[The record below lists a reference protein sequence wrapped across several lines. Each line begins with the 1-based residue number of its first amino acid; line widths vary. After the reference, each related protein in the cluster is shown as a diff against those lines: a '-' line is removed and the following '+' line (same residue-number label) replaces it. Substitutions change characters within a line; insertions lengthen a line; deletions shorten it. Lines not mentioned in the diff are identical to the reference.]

1 MTPALTLNNS
11 VTMPALGLGVFQSPP
26 EETTAA
32 VEAALRDGYRLIDTA
47 AAYGNEREVGDAVRA
62 SGLERSEV
70 FLETKIWISDYGYD
84 ETLHGFE
91 KSAGKLGVEQIDLL
105 ILHQALPSAFDRT
118 LEAYR
123 ALETLLAD
131 GKVRAIGVSNF
142 MVDHLEKL
150 LDRATVVPAVNQIEV
165 HPYFA
170 QPEVQAFAAEHG
182 ILDAGVVADRRH
194 HVLPRRRAHQH
205 PGGPR
210 DRRDRPGARQE
221 PRPGHAALGP
231 PARTVGHPQ
240 VHQGPADRREHR
252 RLRLRAHRRG
262 DDRDRRARH
271 GPPWRA
277 GARGHHAR
285 VLRPRHP
292 GGLTVDYRPLG
303 RTGVQVSPLCLGTMM
318 FGAWGN
324 TDHDDSIRVIHA
336 ALDAGVNF
344 VDTADVY
351 SSGESE
357 EIVGKALKGRR
368 DDVVLATKFFM
379 PMGEDPNR
387 RGGSRR
393 WIVKA
398 VEDSLRRLDTDWID
412 LYQVHR
418 PDPAVDVDETLGA
431 LTDLVRQ
438 GKVRYIG
445 SSSYSGGEI
454 VEAQWTARERRLERF
469 RTEQPP
475 YSLLTRGI
483 ELDVLPTA
491 QRHGMGILTYSPL
504 AGGWL
509 SGSWTAD
516 SSPTSPA
523 RQRLAARFDMSLP
536 ENQRKLEAVQQL
548 AKVADDA
555 GVSMIELAIAFVVN
569 HPAVTSAIVGPRTM
583 EQLESQL
590 PAADVALDAAT
601 LDRIDEIIR
610 PGVNLNPADT
620 SYGEQVLA
628 PALRRR

>member
-1 MTPALTLNNS
+1 M
-11 VTMPALGLGVFQSPP
+11 
-26 EETTAA
+26 
-32 VEAALRDGYRLIDTA
+32 DYRL
-47 AAYGNEREVGDAVRA
+47 
-62 SGLERSEV
+62 
-70 FLETKIWISDYGYD
+70 
-84 ETLHGFE
+84 
-91 KSAGKLGVEQIDLL
+91 
-105 ILHQALPSAFDRT
+105 
-118 LEAYR
+118 
-123 ALETLLAD
+123 
-131 GKVRAIGVSNF
+131 
-142 MVDHLEKL
+142 
-150 LDRATVVPAVNQIEV
+150 
-165 HPYFA
+165 
-170 QPEVQAFAAEHG
+170 
-182 ILDAGVVADRRH
+182 
-194 HVLPRRRAHQH
+194 
-205 PGGPR
+205 
-210 DRRDRPGARQE
+210 
-221 PRPGHAALGP
+221 
-231 PARTVGHPQ
+231 
-240 VHQGPADRREHR
+240 
-252 RLRLRAHRRG
+252 
-262 DDRDRRARH
+262 
-271 GPPWRA
+271 
-277 GARGHHAR
+277 
-285 VLRPRHP
+285 
-292 GGLTVDYRPLG
+292 LG